1 MSDIPLLNDLLIA
14 IALGVLSAIALN
26 FLRLP
31 AITGLILAGTLAGPY
46 GFGVVKD
53 VHSIELLAEVGVV
66 FLLFTI
72 GLEFSLGRLKRIAK
86 IALVGG
92 TIQVGLTTLLIVMA
106 AGKLGYDIRKG
117 IFFGFLLAL
126 SSTAIVLKSL
136 HERGEIDAPHGKVI
150 VATLIFQD
158 LCVVPMML
166 VVPMLASDEESVII
180 LDIVKALL
188 KACAMVA
195 GALVVGRSVV
205 PRVLAKV
212 DVLHSKEIFLLAVI
226 AICIGTAVIT
236 SLSGLSLALGAFL
249 AGVLLSESEYAHQAL
264 VNVLPLRHVFTSLF
278 FMFIGMLFDVRVIAS
293 DPSAVAL
300 IFSAII
306 FGKGL
311 MAMLSAIA
319 MRFPVKIALIAGAGL
334 AQFSEFG
341 FVLSRLGTKVGILG
355 AGEERIILGAG
366 VLTMF
371 LTPLMLKLSPTFAAG
386 ASFLKPLDRLLGAK
400 GVEEVI
406 KENPQLKDHIIIVGF
421 GVVGRLL
428 AKNLKQ
434 IGAPYI
440 IVDLNSET
448 VREARSAGEPAY
460 YGDITSEEVQE
471 LAGIHRAKAMV
482 IVINDAES
490 ARLAVSVASRT
501 APHTNVIL
509 RCRYL
514 ANYQEAIESGAGEVV
529 TEELEAGLEILARV
543 LRLLGMPAN
552 IMHDFLE
559 EARQLTLPTVRKIS
573 FARRTFCELS
583 ELDELKVETF
593 LVKESSFARNKSLAE
608 LKLRTATNS
617 TVVAVRHDGNLM
629 EHPDPATKFCEG
641 DILYL
646 VGSKKNV
653 LKAITFMETGALHLN

>member
-1 MSDIPLLNDLLIA
+1 MGEIPLLGDLLIA
-14 IALGVLSAIALN
+14 ISLGVLSAIALN

-31 AITGLILAGTLAGPY
+31 AVTGLIVAGALAGPY
-46 GFGVVKD
+46 GLGVVKD

-86 IALVGG
+86 IAFTGG
-92 TIQVGLTTLLIVMA
+92 TIQVGLTTILTVFVA
-106 AGKLGYDIRKG
+106 THFGYDIRKG
-117 IFFGFLLAL
+117 IFFGFLIAL

-136 HERGEIDAPHGKVI
+136 SERGEIDAPHGKVI

-166 VVPMLASDEESVII
+166 IIPVLASESDSLPI
-180 LDIVKALL
+180 LDLLTALTKAG
-188 KACAMVA
+188 AMVA
-195 GALVVGRSVV
+195 GALVVGRWVV

-226 AICIGTAVIT
+226 AICIGTAVLT
-236 SLSGLSLALGAFL
+236 SMTGLSLALGAFL
-249 AGVLLSESEYAHQAL
+249 AGVVLSESEYAHQAL
-264 VNVLPLRHVFTSLF
+264 VNVLPLRHVLTSLF
-278 FMFIGMLFDVRVIAS
+278 FMFIGMLFDVRVMKS

-300 IFSAII
+300 IFTAIVL
-306 FGKGL
+306 GKGTV
-311 MAMLSAIA
+311 AMLSALA
-319 MRFPVKIALIAGAGL
+319 MRFPVKIALIAGVGL

-341 FVLSRLGTKVGILG
+341 FVLSRLGAKVGLLG
-355 AGEERIILGAG
+355 ASEERIILGAG

-371 LTPLMLKLSPTFAAG
+371 LTPLMLKLSPQFAAG

-400 GVEEVI
+400 SVEEVT

-428 AKNLKQ
+428 ARNLKQ

-448 VREARSAGEPAY
+448 VREARGAGEPAY

-471 LAGIHRAKAMV
+471 LAGIHRARAMV
-482 IVINDAES
+482 IVINDPES
-490 ARLAVSVASRT
+490 ARLAVSVASRI
-501 APHTNVIL
+501 APQTDVIL

-514 ANYQEAIESGAGEVV
+514 ANYQEAMESGATEVV

-543 LRLLGMPAN
+543 LRLTGMPAN
-552 IMHDFLE
+552 IMHDFVE
-559 EARQLTLPTVRKIS
+559 EARQLTLPSTRKIS
-573 FARRTFCELS
+573 FTRRTFCEIS
-583 ELDELKVETF
+583 ELDELKVESF
-593 LVKESSFARNKSLAE
+593 LVRESSFVRNKSLSE
-608 LKLRTATNS
+608 LKLRTATNA
-617 TVVAVRHDGNLM
+617 TVVAVRHDGKLL
-629 EHPDPATKFCEG
+629 EHPDPAIKFSEG

-646 VGSKKNV
+646 VGSKKSV
-653 LKAITFMETGALHLN
+653 GKAVALMETGSLQLD